1 MAKRWKKGMTASQIL
16 KIVGEATGGKL
27 YSYMS
32 YVDYVAEICK
42 EYGAGDT
49 KALFEQV
56 NAAVLNIIE
65 ARYGQ
70 MTASEKAKDLA
81 QLNGR
86 WK

>member
-1 MAKRWKKGMTASQIL
+1 MTATQIL
-16 KIVGEATGGKL
+16 MIVSEMSGGKVL
-27 YSYMS
+27 SYMS
-32 YVDYVAEICK
+32 YVDYVAQICK

-49 KALFEQV
+49 QALFEQV

-70 MTASEKAKDLA
+70 MTAAEKANKLI
-81 QLNGR
+81 QLNAR